1 MTRPAPHAC
10 SPVGNRAGADD
21 EQPPA
26 RSLTHQSAG
35 PSFCLPAVD
44 ACFDTSP
51 SHAAKSQPFAH
62 VSAGGAMA
70 ALAVAVIGPIP
81 EIVISC
87 RATSS
92 SRAGRAISLSS
103 TAIVAQEV
111 LWLGIP
117 LCGLRMPIAL
127 LPAPVLPWRHQ
138 SASRS
143 PGSSRIRPVLS
154 IARADGWLSKPFAW
168 VDRNRRLTKDFER
181 SIQSAAGS
189 STAPQL

>member
-21 EQPPA
+21 EQPPE

-44 ACFDTSP
+44 ACFDAAP
-51 SHAAKSQPFAH
+51 IHAAESQPFAH
-62 VSAGGAMA
+62 VSAGGAVA
-70 ALAVAVIGPIP
+70 ALALAVIGPIP

-87 RATSS
+87 RAISS
-92 SRAGRAISLSS
+92 SRAGRAISFSN

-117 LCGLRMPIAL
+117 LCGLPMPIAL

-138 SASRS
+138 STSRC
-143 PGSSRIRPVLS
+143 PPV
-154 IARADGWLSKPFAW
+154 R
-168 VDRNRRLTKDFER
+168 
-181 SIQSAAGS
+181 
-189 STAPQL
+189 